1 MLEANE
7 RCASAQKKQKST
19 RREQIR
25 DVGEALGS
33 EMGCMVEVSIWQEHA
48 EIGWIGGRGA
58 SWRVNRN

>member
-7 RCASAQKKQKST
+7 RRARAQKKQKST

-33 EMGCMVEVSIWQEHA
+33 EMGCMVVVSIWQERA
-48 EIGWIGGRGA
+48 EIG
-58 SWRVNRN
+58 

>member
-7 RCASAQKKQKST
+7 RRARAQKKQKST

-33 EMGCMVEVSIWQEHA
+33 EMGCMVEVSIWQERA
-48 EIGWIGGRGA
+48 EIG
-58 SWRVNRN
+58 